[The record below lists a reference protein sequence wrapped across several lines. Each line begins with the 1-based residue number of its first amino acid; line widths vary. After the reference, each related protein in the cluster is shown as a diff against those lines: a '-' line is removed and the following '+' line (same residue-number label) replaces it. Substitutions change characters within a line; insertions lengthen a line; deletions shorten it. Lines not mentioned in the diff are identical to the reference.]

1 MDRGKTGVAGL
12 DTMLN
17 GGLLPAR
24 PYVVSGPTGS
34 GKTILAVQFLL
45 DGLRQQE
52 PCLLVTLDEPP
63 IEVKANMATFTW
75 NLDRLKIL
83 DATPDIRA
91 HKRQRS
97 VIDVG
102 TSLDVRDMEDVT
114 EIRQSSQIRAL
125 EVTVHSVQKMIKQ
138 EFSHHLERT
147 KQRYKRVVI
156 DSMTAL
162 KMFAMQGQDSRILIQ
177 SFVRFLAELEAT
189 TLIISER
196 LNKKILETEF
206 FLARGEVRLHKWID
220 GSVIRRAISIDKFR
234 GSSFD
239 DRMHPISIGDN
250 GMVVY
255 LDAPAQTRVSSPAP
269 KPGESLLETR
279 LIDEVSN
286 VIESIMRHIED
297 AQRRQVPI
305 RDIEVT
311 LSRAMPVR
319 SPRRAPERTEDQH
332 AGIPL
337 ELGRPRRPRCEL
349 RYPTVRAHADPRDF
363 HGRGARED
371 AIDRGADPEDPRL
384 REQGSHGPLLAATP
398 KEPLPEEKLRARRD
412 RFDDGPQ
419 IFLHAR
425 VRGDRDDAVVHAV
438 PRGIEGHFAA
448 HPRAPGGR
456 RGPSGGVLGPRGAP
470 APQAPGR
477 DGDQAVPL
485 RREVQGLVT
494 RRVRVSVR
502 YHECRDRHQHGLD
515 AGDGALRP
523 DFRGSPA
530 ADVNAAFVRQ
540 LYDYF

>member
-1 MDRGKTGVAGL
+1 MGRVVRALGRLSMDRVKTGVAGL

-24 PYVVSGPTGS
+24 PYVISGPTGS
-34 GKTILAVQFLL
+34 GKTILAVHFLL
-45 DGLRQQE
+45 EGLRQQE

-63 IEVKANMATFTW
+63 IEVKSNMATFGW

-162 KMFAMQGQDSRILIQ
+162 KMFSMQGQDSRILIQ

-206 FLARGEVRLHKWID
+206 FLARGELRLHKWID

-286 VIESIMRHIED
+286 VIESIMRQIED
-297 AQRRQVPI
+297 AHRRQVPI
-305 RDIEVT
+305 RDIEVS
-311 LSRAMPVR
+311 LSRAMLAFQ
-319 SPRRAPERTEDQH
+319 RRNYQKAIKLALACDAEIKER
-332 AGIPL
+332 
-337 ELGRPRRPRCEL
+337 
-349 RYPTVRAHADPRDF
+349 
-363 HGRGARED
+363 
-371 AIDRGADPEDPRL
+371 
-384 REQGSHGPLLAATP
+384 LA
-398 KEPLPEEKLRARRD
+398 
-412 RFDDGPQ
+412 
-419 IFLHAR
+419 
-425 VRGDRDDAVVHAV
+425 
-438 PRGIEGHFAA
+438 
-448 HPRAPGGR
+448 
-456 RGPSGGVLGPRGAP
+456 
-470 APQAPGR
+470 QAP
-477 DGDQAVPL
+477 PPPP
-485 RREVQGLVT
+485 
-494 RRVRVSVR
+494 VSI
-502 YHECRDRHQHGLD
+502 
-515 AGDGALRP
+515 APRP
-523 DFRGSPA
+523 PQVIR
-530 ADVNAAFVRQ
+530 
-540 LYDYF
+540 

>member
-1 MDRGKTGVAGL
+1 MVQKGGEERPQARKVHPPLSSSDVGGGLFVMAIASISHTLKELTLFKVNFGSLLGLILWPDSHDGAFMHHGPGGPALGRLSMDRVKTGVVGL

-24 PYVVSGPTGS
+24 PYVISGPIGS
-34 GKTILAVQFLL
+34 GKTILALHFLL

-63 IEVKANMATFTW
+63 IEVKANMATFGW

-156 DSMTAL
+156 DSITAL
-162 KMFAMQGQDSRILIQ
+162 KMFSMQGQDSRILIQ

-234 GSSFD
+234 GSAFD
-239 DRMHPISIGDN
+239 DKMHPMTIGDN

-255 LDAPAQTRVSSPAP
+255 LD
-269 KPGESLLETR
+269 G
-279 LIDEVSN
+279 
-286 VIESIMRHIED
+286 
-297 AQRRQVPI
+297 
-305 RDIEVT
+305 
-311 LSRAMPVR
+311 
-319 SPRRAPERTEDQH
+319 
-332 AGIPL
+332 
-337 ELGRPRRPRCEL
+337 
-349 RYPTVRAHADPRDF
+349 
-363 HGRGARED
+363 
-371 AIDRGADPEDPRL
+371 
-384 REQGSHGPLLAATP
+384 LA
-398 KEPLPEEKLRARRD
+398 
-412 RFDDGPQ
+412 
-419 IFLHAR
+419 
-425 VRGDRDDAVVHAV
+425 
-438 PRGIEGHFAA
+438 
-448 HPRAPGGR
+448 
-456 RGPSGGVLGPRGAP
+456 
-470 APQAPGR
+470 QAPPPPPTS
-477 DGDQAVPL
+477 QLP
-485 RREVQGLVT
+485 
-494 RRVRVSVR
+494 
-502 YHECRDRHQHGLD
+502 
-515 AGDGALRP
+515 RP
-523 DFRGSPA
+523 PQVIR
-530 ADVNAAFVRQ
+530 
-540 LYDYF
+540 

>member
-1 MDRGKTGVAGL
+1 MRKVAGWGSQDIPSGSYPGTPRSPVRHPEIDGSKGPAGCASGPERPSPAIDRGPRAAAFRWGLGFSFRHLRGYPCIRVTKIFLSISGWLDSDSQVATFIVDGPGGPTLGRLSMDRVKTGIIGL

-17 GGLLPAR
+17 GGFLPAR

-34 GKTILAVQFLL
+34 GKTVLAAHFLL
-45 DGLRQQE
+45 EGLRQQE

-63 IEVKANMATFTW
+63 IEVKANMGTFGW

-189 TLIISER
+189 TLIVSER
-196 LNKKILETEF
+196 LNKKILATEF
-206 FLARGEVRLHKWID
+206 FLARVELRLHTWVE
-220 GSVIRRAISIDKFR
+220 GSVIRRAISIEKFR
-234 GSSFD
+234 GPSFD

-255 LDAPAQTRVSSPAP
+255 LDATAQTRVSSPAP

-279 LIDEVSN
+279 LI
-286 VIESIMRHIED
+286 
-297 AQRRQVPI
+297 
-305 RDIEVT
+305 
-311 LSRAMPVR
+311 
-319 SPRRAPERTEDQH
+319 
-332 AGIPL
+332 
-337 ELGRPRRPRCEL
+337 
-349 RYPTVRAHADPRDF
+349 
-363 HGRGARED
+363 
-371 AIDRGADPEDPRL
+371 
-384 REQGSHGPLLAATP
+384 
-398 KEPLPEEKLRARRD
+398 
-412 RFDDGPQ
+412 
-419 IFLHAR
+419 
-425 VRGDRDDAVVHAV
+425 
-438 PRGIEGHFAA
+438 
-448 HPRAPGGR
+448 
-456 RGPSGGVLGPRGAP
+456 
-470 APQAPGR
+470 
-477 DGDQAVPL
+477 
-485 RREVQGLVT
+485 
-494 RRVRVSVR
+494 
-502 YHECRDRHQHGLD
+502 
-515 AGDGALRP
+515 
-523 DFRGSPA
+523 
-530 ADVNAAFVRQ
+530 
-540 LYDYF
+540 